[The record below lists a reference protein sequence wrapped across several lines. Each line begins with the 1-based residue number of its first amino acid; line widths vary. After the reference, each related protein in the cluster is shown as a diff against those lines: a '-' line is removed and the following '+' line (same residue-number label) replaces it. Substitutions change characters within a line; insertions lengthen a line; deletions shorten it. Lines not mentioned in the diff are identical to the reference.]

1 MARHLSENDS
11 QRLGSALYP
20 MPVTLCLLFSSFL
33 LAVALRRLFLE
44 EGADTLLLLVC
55 AGMVVFVGLWVLLV
69 RLIES
74 HPARFG
80 VRLTKM
86 AMLAA
91 LLVQL
96 LVVWGLQVTSLL
108 DLSWIVK
115 QCEQCLSVGV
125 ATFDIKSY
133 FGLYPNNVPLC
144 IIIYWL
150 ARGARYLGVTDILI
164 VGGLANVAMLQV
176 AYHAFFATLRLYTD
190 DRSASCTTL
199 FLLMNPLFY
208 VYASY
213 FYTDTMSLGPLLLGT
228 YCAARCLRGEK
239 SLRFALFAGLSGVMF
254 ALAYLIRA
262 TSIFLPAGLFVVLV
276 ARRDWKTLG
285 QAVVPF
291 LVGGALLVAGERCIY
306 AHHMPYDTTDSAAPI
321 THWLMLGANGET
333 NGRYSR
339 SEILFTLGFPT
350 HQEKVDA
357 TTRVFLERVRGR
369 SLPQNIELVAHKE
382 AWTWAGWDKS
392 YHLSTYDVRRQ
403 GLVWELV
410 HGGLSAP
417 LHLYMR
423 IYNVALIA
431 SLVLSLALALR
442 LRSDGISILCMFW
455 LFGVVFFALWES
467 HDRYSISFFFPLTML
482 LAPMFVRGCPALFP
496 RRPR

>member
-1 MARHLSENDS
+1 M
-11 QRLGSALYP
+11 
-20 MPVTLCLLFSSFL
+20 FL
-33 LAVALRRLFLE
+33 LVVALRRLSLE
-44 EGADTLLLLVC
+44 DGVRMLVPLLF
-55 AGMVVFVGLWVLLV
+55 AGMVVFVGVWVLLV
-69 RLIES
+69 RLI
-74 HPARFG
+74 ARRSAQFS
-80 VRLTKM
+80 VRLTKA
-86 AMLAA
+86 AMLVA
-91 LLVQL
+91 LVAQL
-96 LVVWGLQVTSLL
+96 CVVRGLEVTSLL
-108 DLSWIVK
+108 DLSWIIK
-115 QCEQCLSVGV
+115 QCEQNLSAGT

-150 ARGARYLGVTDILI
+150 ARAAGRLGITDVCL
-164 VGGLANVAMLQV
+164 VGGLANVAMLQI
-176 AYHAFFATLRLYTD
+176 AYRAFYATLRLYTD

-228 YCAARCLRGEK
+228 YCAARCLKGEQGVG
-239 SLRFALFAGLSGVMF
+239 FALFAGLSGAAF

-262 TSIFLPAGLFVVLV
+262 TSIFMPAGLFVVLV
-276 ARRDWKTLG
+276 ASRDWKTLG
-285 QAVVPF
+285 RAVVPF
-291 LVGGALLVAGERCIY
+291 LFGGALLVSGERALY
-306 AHHMPYDTTDSAAPI
+306 AYHMPYDTTDSAAPI

-339 SEILFTLGFPT
+339 SEILFTLSFPT

-357 TTRVFLERVRGR
+357 TIRVFLERVRGR

-392 YHLSTYDVRRQ
+392 YHPSTYDVKRQ

-455 LFGVVFFALWES
+455 LFGVAFFALWES

-482 LAPMFVRGCPALFP
+482 LAPMFIRCTAP
-496 RRPR
+496 RVMAAKADAIE